1 MKRNKQT
8 KGFHFILGNGE
19 SIFFLKNTF
28 LFINYSKIK
37 VTVSAK
43 EVKPRS
49 QNSCQRPY
57 EMISRSH
64 RPTKSSGNEPRDGL
78 SGFSVCLR
86 ICGQW
91 YLLELT
97 LKKLNW
103 CHIFHAT
110 DMSNY
115 KMKEV
120 LITLPTCL
128 ARFPPQLSE
137 ELANIRL
144 DSQTVF
150 LLFSSSCSVL

>member
-64 RPTKSSGNEPRDGL
+64 RPTKSSGNEHPSSITPTLILCTPPCLVITWEQNIKEEKRVL
-78 SGFSVCLR
+78 KCLYVSVGDPKLAQ
-86 ICGQW
+86 IENASVVII
-91 YLLELT
+91 LLLWCIST
-97 LKKLNW
+97 AKKKPKNSW
-103 CHIFHAT
+103 P
-110 DMSNY
+110 MS
-115 KMKEV
+115 
-120 LITLPTCL
+120 I
-128 ARFPPQLSE
+128 
-137 ELANIRL
+137 
-144 DSQTVF
+144 
-150 LLFSSSCSVL
+150 